1 MSGADP
7 RLGWAALALGVGGI
21 SFTGIFV
28 QLADVGPSTLAVYR
42 MVLAM
47 PALVAW
53 MALEQRRAATP
64 LTIAPREWL
73 ALAVA
78 GLFFAGDLI
87 TWHYAI
93 RLTGV
98 ANAMFIV
105 HMAPIVVV
113 VGAWLFFQERITV
126 GFLCGMALALAGV
139 TLLMGTNGLLGS
151 GDLLGDGLALVAA
164 FMYGGYL
171 LILKQVRIRLPTGTI
186 MAVSSGFSCLV
197 LLVAMFV
204 SEDKL
209 VPGSLQ
215 GWGMVV
221 AIALVSQ
228 VAGQSLITFA
238 FRHLAA
244 SLASV
249 ALLATP
255 VTASIVAWLI
265 LGEALTLVQ
274 GIGCG
279 VILVGIA
286 VAQRFSLATK

>member
-1 MSGADP
+1 VSGADT
-7 RLGWAALALGVGGI
+7 RLGWAALTLGVGGI
-21 SFTGIFV
+21 SFTGVFV
-28 QLADVGPSTLAVYR
+28 QLADVGPSALAVYR

-47 PALVAW
+47 PALLVW
-53 MALEQRRAATP
+53 MAFEQRRSAAP
-64 LTIAPREWL
+64 LTIMPREWL
-73 ALAVA
+73 ALAFA
-78 GLFFAGDLI
+78 GAFFAADLI

-105 HMAPIVVV
+105 HLAPIVVV
-113 VGAWLFFQERITV
+113 VGARLIFHERITM
-126 GFLCGMALALAGV
+126 GFICGMAVALAGV
-139 TLLMGTNGLLGS
+139 ALLMGANGLLGS

-164 FMYGGYL
+164 FAYGGYL
-171 LILKQVRIRLPTGTI
+171 LILKEVRVRLPTGTI
-186 MAVSSGFSCLV
+186 MAISSGFSCIV

-204 SEDKL
+204 SGDTL
-209 VPGSLQ
+209 VPSSLQ

-228 VAGQSLITFA
+228 AAGQSLITFA
-238 FRHLAA
+238 FRHLSA

-255 VTASIVAWLI
+255 VTATLIAWIV
-265 LGEALTLVQ
+265 LGETLTLLQ

-286 VAQRFSLATK
+286 VAQRFSAAAK